1 MPIYNPNILLLLW
14 MVDLYQ
20 NLHVILEITGKFK
33 IKCELKRHLS
43 PSLVGTINRSLPV
56 TGTIHMLGTSGVYVE
71 SHIESG
77 GERTRKEFK
86 KGDIAFLSVGH
97 AFCFFHK
104 DTKVGKALTPIGKIL
119 ENYDELIKAESG
131 DEVSIYCDT
140 G

>member
-1 MPIYNPNILLLLW
+1 MDEGGS
-14 MVDLYQ
+14 VSKS
-20 NLHVILEITGKFK
+20 VVTLEIPGKFK

-56 TGTIHMLGTSGVYVE
+56 SGTIHMLGTSGVYVE
-71 SHIESG
+71 SNIESG

-104 DTKVGKALTPIGKIL
+104 DTKVGKDLIPIGKIL
-119 ENYDELIKAESG
+119 DDSQELLKAESG
-131 DEVSIYCDT
+131 DEVSIYCDAD
-140 G
+140 

>member
-1 MPIYNPNILLLLW
+1 MDGGS
-14 MVDLYQ
+14 VSK
-20 NLHVILEITGKFK
+20 LHVILEITGKFK

-56 TGTIHMLGTSGVYVE
+56 TGTIHKLGTSGVYVE

-104 DTKVGKALTPIGKIL
+104 DTKVGKDLIPIGKIL
-119 ENYDELIKAESG
+119 DNPEDLLKTESG
-131 DEVSIYCDT
+131 DEVSIYCDI

>member
-1 MPIYNPNILLLLW
+1 MDGGSVSNS
-14 MVDLYQ
+14 
-20 NLHVILEITGKFK
+20 HVILEISGKFK

-56 TGTIHMLGTSGVYVE
+56 IGNIHLLGTSGVYME

-77 GERTRKEFK
+77 GERTRNEFK

-97 AFCFFHK
+97 AFCFFYK
-104 DTKVGKALTPIGKIL
+104 DAKVGKDLIPIGKIL
-119 ENYDELIKAESG
+119 DNSDELIKAESG
-131 DEVSIYCDT
+131 DKVSIYCDT

>member
-1 MPIYNPNILLLLW
+1 MDDGGS
-14 MVDLYQ
+14 VSKS
-20 NLHVILEITGKFK
+20 VVTLEIPGKFK

-56 TGTIHMLGTSGVYVE
+56 SGTIHMLGTSGVYVE
-71 SHIESG
+71 SNIESG

-104 DTKVGKALTPIGKIL
+104 DTKVGKDLTPIGKIL
-119 ENYDELIKAESG
+119 DDSQELLKAESG
-131 DEVSIYCDT
+131 DEVSIYSDADW
-140 G
+140 

>member
-1 MPIYNPNILLLLW
+1 MNGGS
-14 MVDLYQ
+14 VSKSQ
-20 NLHVILEITGKFK
+20 VILEITGKFK

-43 PSLVGTINRSLPV
+43 PSLVGTIIRSLPIS
-56 TGTIHMLGTSGVYVE
+56 GTIHMLGTSGVYVE

-86 KGDIAFLSVGH
+86 KDDIAFSSVGN

-104 DTKVGKALTPIGKIL
+104 DTKVGKDLIPIGKII
-119 ENYDELIKAESG
+119 ENTDELLKTNSG
-131 DEVSIYCDT
+131 DEVSLYCDI

>member
-1 MPIYNPNILLLLW
+1 MDGGS
-14 MVDLYQ
+14 VSRSK
-20 NLHVILEITGKFK
+20 VILELPGKFK

-56 TGTIHMLGTSGVYVE
+56 TGTIHLLGTSGVYVE

-97 AFCFFHK
+97 AFCFFYR
-104 DTKVGKALTPIGKIL
+104 DAKVGKDLIPIGKIL
-119 ENYDELIKAESG
+119 DDPDELLNAKSG
-131 DEVSIYCDT
+131 DEVSLYCDD

>member
-1 MPIYNPNILLLLW
+1 MNGGS
-14 MVDLYQ
+14 VSKS
-20 NLHVILEITGKFK
+20 HVILEIIGKFK

-56 TGTIHMLGTSGVYVE
+56 TGTIHRIGTSGVYVD
-71 SHIESG
+71 SHSESG

-104 DTKVGKALTPIGKIL
+104 DTKVGKDLIPIGKIL
-119 ENYDELIKAESG
+119 DNPEELLNSESG

>member
-1 MPIYNPNILLLLW
+1 MGDGGS
-14 MVDLYQ
+14 VSKS
-20 NLHVILEITGKFK
+20 VVTLEIPGKFK

-56 TGTIHMLGTSGVYVE
+56 SGTIHMLGTSGVYVE
-71 SHIESG
+71 SNIESG

-104 DTKVGKALTPIGKIL
+104 DTKVGKDLTPIGKIL
-119 ENYDELIKAESG
+119 DDSQELLKAESG
-131 DEVSIYCDT
+131 DEVSIYCDAD
-140 G
+140 

>member
-1 MPIYNPNILLLLW
+1 MDGGSVSNS
-14 MVDLYQ
+14 
-20 NLHVILEITGKFK
+20 HVILEISGKFK

-56 TGTIHMLGTSGVYVE
+56 IGNIHLLGTYGVYIE

-77 GERTRKEFK
+77 GERNRNEFK

-97 AFCFFHK
+97 AFCFFYK
-104 DTKVGKALTPIGKIL
+104 DAKVGKDLIPIGKIL
-119 ENYDELIKAESG
+119 DNSDELIKAESG
-131 DEVSIYCDT
+131 DKVSIYCDT

>member
-1 MPIYNPNILLLLW
+1 MDDGGS
-14 MVDLYQ
+14 VSKS
-20 NLHVILEITGKFK
+20 VVTLEIPGKFK

-56 TGTIHMLGTSGVYVE
+56 SDTIHMLGTSGVYVE
-71 SHIESG
+71 SNIESG

-104 DTKVGKALTPIGKIL
+104 DTKVGKDLTPIGKIL
-119 ENYDELIKAESG
+119 DDSQELLKAESG
-131 DEVSIYCDT
+131 DEVSIYCDSD
-140 G
+140 

>member
-1 MPIYNPNILLLLW
+1 MDGGSVSKSL
-14 MVDLYQ
+14 
-20 NLHVILEITGKFK
+20 VIVEIAGKFK

-56 TGTIHMLGTSGVYVE
+56 SGSIHQLGNSGVYVE

-97 AFCFFHK
+97 AFCFFYK
-104 DTKVGKALTPIGKIL
+104 DTKIGKELVPIGKIL
-119 ENYDELIKAESG
+119 DNPDELLKSEPG
-131 DEVSIYCDT
+131 DEVSIYCDV

>member
-1 MPIYNPNILLLLW
+1 MEL
-14 MVDLYQ
+14 V
-20 NLHVILEITGKFK
+20 GKFK

-56 TGTIHMLGTSGVYVE
+56 TGTIHMLGDSGIYVE

-86 KGDIAFLSVGH
+86 KGDIAFLSVGR

-104 DTKVGKALTPIGKIL
+104 DTKIGKDLVPIGKIL
-119 ENYDELIKAESG
+119 DNPDELLKSESG
-131 DEVSIYCDT
+131 DEISIYSDI

>member
-1 MPIYNPNILLLLW
+1 MDEGGS
-14 MVDLYQ
+14 VSKS
-20 NLHVILEITGKFK
+20 VVTLEIPGKFK

-56 TGTIHMLGTSGVYVE
+56 SGTIHMLGTSGVYVE
-71 SHIESG
+71 SNIESG

-104 DTKVGKALTPIGKIL
+104 DTKVGKDLTPIGKIL
-119 ENYDELIKAESG
+119 DDSQELLKAESG
-131 DEVSIYCDT
+131 DEVSIYCDAD
-140 G
+140 

>member
-1 MPIYNPNILLLLW
+1 MEGGSVSKSY
-14 MVDLYQ
+14 
-20 NLHVILEITGKFK
+20 VILEINDQFQ

-43 PSLVGTINRSLPV
+43 PSLVGVINRSLPI
-56 TGTIHMLGTSGVYVE
+56 TGTIHMLGTSGVYFE

-104 DTKVGKALTPIGKIL
+104 DTKVGKELIPIGKIL
-119 ENYDELIKAESG
+119 DDPDKLLKANSG
-131 DEVSIYCDT
+131 DNVSLYCTT

>member
-1 MPIYNPNILLLLW
+1 MDGRSVSKSY
-14 MVDLYQ
+14 
-20 NLHVILEITGKFK
+20 VILEIIGKFK

-43 PSLVGTINRSLPV
+43 PSLVGMINRSLPV
-56 TGTIHMLGTSGVYVE
+56 TGTIHLLGTSGGYVE

-77 GERTRKEFK
+77 GERTRRDFK

-97 AFCFFHK
+97 AFCFFYK
-104 DTKVGKALTPIGKIL
+104 NTKVGKDLIPIGNIL
-119 ENYDELIKAESG
+119 DDVDELLNAESG

>member
-1 MPIYNPNILLLLW
+1 MDGRSVSKSY
-14 MVDLYQ
+14 
-20 NLHVILEITGKFK
+20 VILEIIGKFK

-43 PSLVGTINRSLPV
+43 PSLVGMINRSLPV
-56 TGTIHMLGTSGVYVE
+56 TGTIHLLGTSGVYVE

-77 GERTRKEFK
+77 GERTRKDFK

-97 AFCFFHK
+97 AFCFFYK
-104 DTKVGKALTPIGKIL
+104 NTKVGKDLIPIGNIL
-119 ENYDELIKAESG
+119 DDVDELLNAESG

>member
-1 MPIYNPNILLLLW
+1 MDDGGS
-14 MVDLYQ
+14 VSKS
-20 NLHVILEITGKFK
+20 VVTLEIPGKFK

-56 TGTIHMLGTSGVYVE
+56 SGTIHMLGTSGVYVE
-71 SHIESG
+71 SNIESG

-104 DTKVGKALTPIGKIL
+104 DTKVGKDLTPIGKIL
-119 ENYDELIKAESG
+119 DDSQELLKAESG
-131 DEVSIYCDT
+131 DEVSIYCDADW
-140 G
+140 

>member
-1 MPIYNPNILLLLW
+1 MDGRS
-14 MVDLYQ
+14 VSKS
-20 NLHVILEITGKFK
+20 HVILEIIGKFK

-43 PSLVGTINRSLPV
+43 PSLVGMINRSLPV
-56 TGTIHMLGTSGVYVE
+56 TGTIHLLGTSGVYVE

-97 AFCFFHK
+97 AFCFFYK
-104 DTKVGKALTPIGKIL
+104 NTKVGKDLIPIGNML
-119 ENYDELIKAESG
+119 DDVDELLNAESG

>member
-1 MPIYNPNILLLLW
+1 MDGGSVSKSY
-14 MVDLYQ
+14 
-20 NLHVILEITGKFK
+20 VILEITDKFK

-43 PSLVGTINRSLPV
+43 PSLVGIINRSLPV
-56 TGTIHMLGTSGVYVE
+56 TGTIHMLGSNGVYVE

-86 KGDIAFLSVGH
+86 KGDIAFLSIGH

-104 DTKVGKALTPIGKIL
+104 DAKIKKDLIPIGKIL
-119 ENYDELIKAESG
+119 DNPEELLKAESG
-131 DEVSIYCDT
+131 DEVSIYCDI

>member
-1 MPIYNPNILLLLW
+1 MDDGGSVSKSL
-14 MVDLYQ
+14 VT
-20 NLHVILEITGKFK
+20 LEIPGKFK

-56 TGTIHMLGTSGVYVE
+56 SGTIHMLGNSGVYVE

-86 KGDIAFLSVGH
+86 KGEIAFLSVGH
-97 AFCFFHK
+97 AFCFFYK
-104 DTKVGKALTPIGKIL
+104 DAKVGKDLIPIGKIL
-119 ENYDELIKAESG
+119 DDPQELLKSKSG
-131 DEVSIYCDT
+131 DEVSIYCEI

>member
-1 MPIYNPNILLLLW
+1 MDEGGS
-14 MVDLYQ
+14 VSKS
-20 NLHVILEITGKFK
+20 VVTLEIPGKFK

-56 TGTIHMLGTSGVYVE
+56 SGTIHMLGTSGVYVE
-71 SHIESG
+71 SNIESG

-104 DTKVGKALTPIGKIL
+104 DTKVGKDLTPIGKIL
-119 ENYDELIKAESG
+119 DDPQELLKAESG
-131 DEVSIYCDT
+131 DEVSIYCDAV
-140 G
+140 

>member
-1 MPIYNPNILLLLW
+1 MNDGGSVSKSI
-14 MVDLYQ
+14 VT
-20 NLHVILEITGKFK
+20 LEIPGKFK

-56 TGTIHMLGTSGVYVE
+56 SGTIHMLGTSGVYVE
-71 SHIESG
+71 SNIESG

-104 DTKVGKALTPIGKIL
+104 DTKVGKDLTPIGKIL
-119 ENYDELIKAESG
+119 DDSQELLKAESG
-131 DEVSIYCDT
+131 DEVSIYCDAD
-140 G
+140 

>member
-1 MPIYNPNILLLLW
+1 MDGGS
-14 MVDLYQ
+14 VSKSQ
-20 NLHVILEITGKFK
+20 VILEIMGKVK

-56 TGTIHMLGTSGVYVE
+56 TGTIHLLGTSGVYVE
-71 SHIESG
+71 SNIESG

-86 KGDIAFLSVGH
+86 KGDIAFLSVGR

-104 DTKVGKALTPIGKIL
+104 DTKIGKDLIPIGKITGNVEDL
-119 ENYDELIKAESG
+119 LKSNSG
-131 DEVSIYCDT
+131 DEVSIYSDV